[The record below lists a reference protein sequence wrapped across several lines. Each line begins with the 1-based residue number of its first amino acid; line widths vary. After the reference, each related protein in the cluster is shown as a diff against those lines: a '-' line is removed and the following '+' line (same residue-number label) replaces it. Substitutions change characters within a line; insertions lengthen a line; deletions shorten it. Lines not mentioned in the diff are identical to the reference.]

1 MRRGFDKSHYCGS
14 LRSMKNIL
22 IISTFLISGLV
33 FNSYAQDL
41 PRAEAAKAAPAYQAE
56 APLPK
61 GWPTPGPYNVVSEK
75 KFPAY
80 RAAFTDG
87 SWQNFAF
94 MRLFKHI
101 QREEIPMTSPVE
113 MEMEVGGEALKMK
126 SMAFMYQ
133 NTKVGKTGKNG
144 EKIEVRDV
152 PEMTTLSYTWQGGN
166 SARNR
171 VVAKKA
177 LDAEL
182 QKRGVKSTEYR
193 ILGYNGPG
201 VPGNKKT
208 WEMLIVLP

>member
-1 MRRGFDKSHYCGS
+1 MTTMMTALLFPVLVLNSQAQELDK
-14 LRSMKNIL
+14 KEEIK
-22 IISTFLISGLV
+22 
-33 FNSYAQDL
+33 
-41 PRAEAAKAAPAYQAE
+41 PAPKYQSE

-61 GWPTPGPYNVVSEK
+61 GWPEPGPYDKVSEK

-101 QREEIPMTSPVE
+101 QREDIPMTAPVE
-113 MEMEVGGEALKMK
+113 MEMEKSGESLQMK
-126 SMAFMYQ
+126 SMAFMYE
-133 NTKVGKTGKNG
+133 NTKVGELGKDG

-152 PEMTTLSYTWQGGN
+152 PAMKTLSYTWQGNN
-166 SARNR
+166 SAKNRNT
-171 VVAKKA
+171 AKKA

-182 QKRGVKSTEYR
+182 EKRGVKSTDYR

-201 VPGNKKT
+201 VSNSKKT
-208 WEMLIVLP
+208 WEMVVVLPE

>member
-1 MRRGFDKSHYCGS
+1 MKKLKILTATLFPFLALGSH
-14 LRSMKNIL
+14 
-22 IISTFLISGLV
+22 
-33 FNSYAQDL
+33 AQEL
-41 PRAEAAKAAPAYQAE
+41 PKAEDAKVAPLYQAE

-80 RAAFTDG
+80 RAAYTDG

-113 MEMEVGGEALKMK
+113 MEMEEGGESLKMK

-133 NTKVGKTGKNG
+133 NTEVGETGKDG

-152 PEMTTLSYTWQGGN
+152 PAMKTLSYTWQGKN
-166 SARNR
+166 SAKNRNE
-171 VVAKKA
+171 AKKA

-182 QKRGVKSTEYR
+182 VKRGVKSTDYR
-193 ILGYNGPG
+193 ILGYNGPS
-201 VPGNKKT
+201 VPSSKKT
-208 WEMLIVLP
+208 WEMLVVLP